1 VAHGAT
7 PAPDDATVTPG
18 ERTGQSSELAD
29 VVIVGAGI
37 SGGVV
42 GRRLAEE
49 GFSVVCLEQGEWHDR
64 SEFPG
69 QHPDWELAMRKQ
81 WSANPNTRR
90 LREDYPIDSSSSEV
104 EPLMYN
110 AVGGST
116 ILYAADWARL
126 TPSDFKTRTLDG
138 VGDDWPISYESL
150 QPFYDR
156 TDRDMGVSGLAGN
169 PAYPAGADPPL
180 PPLPIGESGMW
191 MARAHTRLGWH
202 WWPGTNAILSAPYE
216 GRRPCVQWGACM
228 QGCPEGA
235 KASADLTHWPVAL
248 AHGAELI
255 TGARVTR
262 IAVNSHGL
270 ATGVTW
276 MDPSGRES
284 FQAGRVVVLAANA
297 IGTARLLLMSAQQG
311 HPDGLANGSGLVG
324 RRLMMHPFAVVTGVF
339 DQHFETWKGHVGC
352 RISSMQFYETDQNR
366 GFVRGAKWSMAPS
379 TGGPVN
385 AAMPS
390 RAGEVSWGREHHKR
404 VRSRFGHCLSWGIF
418 GEDLPAAENRV
429 ELHPDLRDG
438 SGLAAPKI
446 TYRVSS
452 NTRSLLEFHAARA
465 TESLL
470 EAGAHTIESSQL
482 MRESGWHLMGTARM
496 GQDPDDSV
504 VDTFGR
510 SHEVANLF
518 IVDGSLFVTSGGV
531 NPTSTICALA
541 LRCAERMIEGRRGQK
556 TPV

>member
-1 VAHGAT
+1 VAHGASRVL
-7 PAPDDATVTPG
+7 DDATVTPRA
-18 ERTGQSSELAD
+18 RTGPSSEPAD

-42 GRRLAEE
+42 GRRLAEA
-49 GFSVVCLEQGEWHDR
+49 GFSVVCLEQGDWHDR

-69 QHPDWELAMRKQ
+69 QRPDWELALRKQ

-90 LREDYPIDSSSSEV
+90 LSEDYPIDSSASEV

-126 TPSDFKTRTLDG
+126 APSDFKTSTLDG
-138 VGDDWPISYESL
+138 VGDDWPIDYEAL

-169 PAYPAGADPPL
+169 PAYPSGADPPL

-235 KASADLTHWPVAL
+235 KASADLTHWPAAL
-248 AHGAELI
+248 ASGAQLI

-276 MDPSGRES
+276 MDRSGKES

-297 IGTARLLLMSAQQG
+297 IGTARLLLVSAQRG
-311 HPDGLANGSGLVG
+311 HPDGLANTSGLVG
-324 RRLMMHPFAVVTGVF
+324 RRLMMHPFAAVTGVF
-339 DQHFETWKGHVGC
+339 DQRLETWKGHVGC
-352 RISSMQFYETDQNR
+352 RISSMQFYESDQTR

-390 RAGEVSWGREHHKR
+390 RAGEVCWGREHHQR

-429 ELHPDLRDG
+429 ELHPELRDG
-438 SGLAAPKI
+438 SGLPAPKV

-452 NTRSLLEFHAARA
+452 NTRRLLEFHVARA
-465 TESLL
+465 SESLL

-482 MRESGWHLMGTARM
+482 LRESGWHLMGTARM
-496 GQDPDDSV
+496 GEDPDDSV
-504 VDTFGR
+504 VDPFGR

-518 IVDGSLFVTSGGV
+518 VVDGSLFVTSGGV

-541 LRCAERMIEGRRGQK
+541 LRCAERMIESRRGQK

>member
-1 VAHGAT
+1 ML
-7 PAPDDATVTPG
+7 DDPTVTPSTRPVP
-18 ERTGQSSELAD
+18 EPAD

-42 GRRLAEE
+42 GRQLAEA
-49 GFSVVCLEQGEWHDR
+49 GFSVVCLEQGDWHDR

-69 QHPDWELAMRKQ
+69 QRPDWELVLRSQ

-90 LREDYPIDSSSSEV
+90 LSEDYPIDSSASEV

-126 TPSDFKTRTLDG
+126 APSDFKTSTLDG
-138 VGDDWPISYESL
+138 VGDDWPIGYEAL

-169 PAYPAGADPPL
+169 PAYPSGADPPL

-235 KASADLTHWPVAL
+235 KASADLTHWPAAL
-248 AHGAELI
+248 ASGAELI

-276 MDPSGRES
+276 MDRSGNES

-297 IGTARLLLMSAQQG
+297 IGTARLLLVSAQQG
-311 HPDGLANGSGLVG
+311 HPDGLANTSGLVG

-339 DQHFETWKGHVGC
+339 DQRFETWKGHVGC
-352 RISSMQFYETDQNR
+352 RISSMQFYESDQTR

-390 RAGEVSWGREHHKR
+390 RAGEVCWGREHHRR

-429 ELHPDLRDG
+429 ELHSELRDG
-438 SGLAAPKI
+438 SGLVAPKV

-452 NTRSLLEFHAARA
+452 NTRRLLEFHVARA
-465 TESLL
+465 SESLL

-482 MRESGWHLMGTARM
+482 LRESGWHLMGTARM
-496 GQDPDDSV
+496 GEDPDDSV
-504 VDTFGR
+504 VDPFGR

-518 IVDGSLFVTSGGV
+518 VVDGSLFVTSGGV